1 MAFRIRQGESIAH
14 GLRRLA
20 KKQLA
25 SARDCLDGGK
35 SPHESAVHAARKS
48 VKKVRA
54 IVHLV
59 RSDDGQR
66 LSKSRKRLR
75 EANRVLSQSRDADA
89 MTETLSTLLDRE
101 PRVLSEHTRAR
112 LHRQL
117 AEHRDTLARAAA
129 DGGTW
134 KDVADELHAIRKT
147 VKRWSQ
153 SHDGFGAMAP
163 GLRETHKLGGK
174 AMGRAVDRDDAD
186 DFHEWRKEI
195 KALWYELRLL
205 EEFSPGV
212 KRYVE
217 QLGRAE
223 TALGDDH
230 NIAVLC
236 AFLGESRA
244 VAGEAVAMR
253 QFLRQAD
260 RYQQELRLAAVANTK
275 AIYEMATGD
284 FVRRVRQA
292 WRDRRTNRETRR
304 PATGASKAARQL

>member
-1 MAFRIRQGESIAH
+1 MAFRIRQDESMAH

-25 SARDCLDGGK
+25 SARECLDGGK
-35 SPHESAVHAARKS
+35 SPGESAVHAARKS

-59 RSDDGQR
+59 RSDDGRR
-66 LSKSRKRLR
+66 LSKSPKRLR
-75 EANRVLSQSRDADA
+75 DANRVLSQSRDADA
-89 MTETLSTLLDRE
+89 MTETLATLLDRE
-101 PRVLSEHTRAR
+101 PRILSEHTRAR

-117 AEHRDTLARAAA
+117 AEHRDALSRAVAE
-129 DGGTW
+129 GGTW
-134 KDVADELHAIRKT
+134 RDVTDELSAIRKT

-153 SHDGFGAMAP
+153 SHEGFGAMAP
-163 GLRETHKLGGK
+163 GLRKTHRLGGK
-174 AMGRAVDRDDAD
+174 LMGRAVDGDDAD
-186 DFHEWRKEI
+186 SFHEWRKQI

-205 EEFSPGV
+205 EEFSPSV

-236 AFLGESRA
+236 GFLGESRA
-244 VAGEAVAMR
+244 VAGEAGAMR
-253 QFLRQAD
+253 QFLRQAG
-260 RYQQELRLAAVANTK
+260 RYQQELRRTAVADTK
-275 AIYEMATGD
+275 AIYEVTTGA
-284 FVRRVRQA
+284 FVREVRQA
-292 WRDRRTNRETRR
+292 WRDRRPNRETRR
-304 PATGASKAARQL
+304 PASRTSKAARQS